1 MNLNCR
7 MCAMVGGLLF
17 AIILALAS
25 PDYSQGAI
33 NGSHYANQWRPIVFG
48 NVTSADT
55 LESIERTEVHSI
67 IKFFVIV
74 ESTRASG
81 NMAATDTVQVKLTES
96 CDDTLFTNVSESD
109 ETLTYTSEGQKTITY
124 DFFNGAKYVRLEI
137 PNMAAADSIRVRV
150 KAFIS
155 PRER

>member
-1 MNLNCR
+1 
-7 MCAMVGGLLF
+7 
-17 AIILALAS
+17 
-25 PDYSQGAI
+25 
-33 NGSHYANQWRPIVFG
+33 VFG